1 MPTFIRF
8 QYQFH
13 LPKHYLVQGKLKCWK
28 YPTDPKI
35 ENWTSRDNQV
45 NLHSLLI
52 VANSDG
58 LWSSLWNINADFESP
73 SVKQSLQ
80 LIFSVNNQARINC
93 KWAGFSSCIR
103 IGRQYEELPGRE
115 DRASWLS
122 YWRFYNRLE
131 GQIHRR
137 LFHRCLV
144 CGKKW
149 SMVWRGHLWLLCGLS
164 EIWLF
169 WVLSGALISTER
181 PTRAHFSCW
190 RSKLVQGAGT
200 RKGSIDKRQ
209 KTRFNAEDKIN
220 KPNPPRWIRFTQP
233 LHWNFNWGWGGGKK
247 KGLMQEL
254 GVKGGRKEER
264 SRRWLGR
271 AG

>member
-1 MPTFIRF
+1 METMQCGPASWLRVSYWLNMPTFIPF

-13 LPKHYLVQGKLKCWK
+13 LPKHYLVQGKLK

-35 ENWTSRDNQV
+35 ENWTSQDNRV

-52 VANSDG
+52 VADSDG
-58 LWSSLWNINADFESP
+58 LWSSMWSIVADFESP

-80 LIFSVNNQARINC
+80 LIFSVNNYARIHFE
-93 KWAGFSSCIR
+93 WAGFSSCFE

-122 YWRFYNRLE
+122 YWRFYNRFGYLIDVYVE
-131 GQIHRR
+131 
-137 LFHRCLV
+137 
-144 CGKKW
+144 KNW
-149 SMVWRGHLWLLCGLS
+149 SMVWRGHLWLLCGLG

-190 RSKLVQGAGT
+190 RSKLVQGAG
-200 RKGSIDKRQ
+200 KRRA
-209 KTRFNAEDKIN
+209 KN
-220 KPNPPRWIRFTQP
+220 K
-233 LHWNFNWGWGGGKK
+233 
-247 KGLMQEL
+247 
-254 GVKGGRKEER
+254 V
-264 SRRWLGR
+264 
-271 AG
+271 

>member
-1 MPTFIRF
+1 MQLFWLNTPTFIHF

-35 ENWTSRDNQV
+35 ENWTSRDNRV

-52 VANSDG
+52 VADSDG
-58 LWSSLWNINADFESP
+58 LWSSMWSIVADFESP

-80 LIFSVNNQARINC
+80 LIFSVNNYARINC
-93 KWAGFSSCIR
+93 EWTGFSSCFR

-131 GQIHRR
+131 GQIYRR
-137 LFHRCLV
+137 LFNRCV
-144 CGKKW
+144 CGKKIGQW
-149 SMVWRGHLWLLCGLS
+149 CEEDIDDFGVGCAK
-164 EIWLF
+164 IWLF
-169 WVLSGALISTER
+169 WVLSGALISAER

-190 RSKLVQGAGT
+190 RSKLVQGAG
-200 RKGSIDKRQ
+200 KRRA
-209 KTRFNAEDKIN
+209 KN
-220 KPNPPRWIRFTQP
+220 K
-233 LHWNFNWGWGGGKK
+233 
-247 KGLMQEL
+247 
-254 GVKGGRKEER
+254 V
-264 SRRWLGR
+264 
-271 AG
+271 

>member
-1 MPTFIRF
+1 MRSSQVERTEPLGWAIDVFITGWKDKYTGGYF
-8 QYQFH
+8 IDVWY
-13 LPKHYLVQGKLKCWK
+13 VGK
-28 YPTDPKI
+28 
-35 ENWTSRDNQV
+35 N
-45 NLHSLLI
+45 
-52 VANSDG
+52 
-58 LWSSLWNINADFESP
+58 
-73 SVKQSLQ
+73 
-80 LIFSVNNQARINC
+80 
-93 KWAGFSSCIR
+93 
-103 IGRQYEELPGRE
+103 
-115 DRASWLS
+115 
-122 YWRFYNRLE
+122 
-131 GQIHRR
+131 
-137 LFHRCLV
+137 
-144 CGKKW
+144 W

-264 SRRWLGR
+264 SRRWLRR

>member
-1 MPTFIRF
+1 MQLFWLNTPTLIHF

-35 ENWTSRDNQV
+35 ENWTSRDNRV

-52 VANSDG
+52 VADSDG
-58 LWSSLWNINADFESP
+58 LWSSMWNINADFESP

-93 KWAGFSSCIR
+93 VWAGFSSCFR

-137 LFHRCLV
+137 LLNRCV
-144 CGKKW
+144 CGKKLVNGVKRTFMP
-149 SMVWRGHLWLLCGLS
+149 SVWVERNLV
-164 EIWLF
+164 
-169 WVLSGALISTER
+169 VLSFKWSSHL
-181 PTRAHFSCW
+181 
-190 RSKLVQGAGT
+190 SKEANESSFQLLT
-200 RKGSIDKRQ
+200 
-209 KTRFNAEDKIN
+209 F
-220 KPNPPRWIRFTQP
+220 
-233 LHWNFNWGWGGGKK
+233 
-247 KGLMQEL
+247 
-254 GVKGGRKEER
+254 
-264 SRRWLGR
+264 
-271 AG
+271 